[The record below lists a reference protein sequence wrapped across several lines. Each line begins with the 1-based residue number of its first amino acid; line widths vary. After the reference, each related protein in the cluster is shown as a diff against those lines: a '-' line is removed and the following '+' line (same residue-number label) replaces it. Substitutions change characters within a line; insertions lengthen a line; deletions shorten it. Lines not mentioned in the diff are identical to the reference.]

1 MAGFTVLSRTSSTI
15 VVEDYRATIA
25 IPMAAKLLIPKV
37 QDIAAAEEFFT
48 RKKRNESNHGKR
60 VDFDRA
66 RALSK
71 WGKDCNGILCEMGK
85 RQSKLYVLPSS
96 HLSIYCTGLS
106 IHTEIEQ
113 WILPSIFI
121 VRVGND
127 FLVHP

>member
-15 VVEDYRATIA
+15 VVEDYRVTIS
-25 IPMAAKLLIPKV
+25 IPMTAKLLIPKV
-37 QDIAAAEEFFT
+37 QDIATAEEFFI

-85 RQSKLYVLPSS
+85 RQSKLYVTIAFNDKEDANRFLKY
-96 HLSIYCTGLS
+96 LIQNVEGA
-106 IHTEIEQ
+106 TEK
-113 WILPSIFI
+113 
-121 VRVGND
+121 
-127 FLVHP
+127 

>member
-71 WGKDCNGILCEMGK
+71 WVKDCNGILCEMGK
-85 RQSKLYVLPSS
+85 RQSKLYVTIAFKDKDDANRFLKY
-96 HLSIYCTGLS
+96 LIQNVEGA
-106 IHTEIEQ
+106 TEK
-113 WILPSIFI
+113 
-121 VRVGND
+121 
-127 FLVHP
+127 